1 MLAARF
7 RSVYWVALASVAGL
21 GCYMVT
27 QRVAAERT
35 TLEKLERD
43 INRTRLS
50 IRNLET
56 EIGTRG
62 SMAQMERWNAEVL
75 DLRAA
80 NSAQFVREGVQLAS
94 LNATPM
100 PGVPAARIAAPT
112 GVVQAKAEA
121 PAPSGAAA
129 PVDQPMLRNANYVRP
144 THGRMTPLPQRVAM
158 QGVGPLGEGTL
169 ADIERIARREASG
182 EERNHP

>member
-35 TLEKLERD
+35 SLEKLERD
-43 INRTRLS
+43 IWRTRMS

-56 EIGTRG
+56 ELGTRG
-62 SMAQMERWNAEVL
+62 SLSQMEKWNIEVL

-94 LNATPM
+94 LNASPV
-100 PGVPAARIAAPT
+100 PGAPATVAAVRPA
-112 GVVQAKAEA
+112 GVVQAKAEVPR
-121 PAPSGAAA
+121 PAEPR
-129 PVDQPMLRNANYVRP
+129 VEQPMLRHANYVRP
-144 THGRMTPLPQRVAM
+144 EGERITPLPQRVALS
-158 QGVGPLGEGTL
+158 GAGPLDSSAL
-169 ADIERIARREASG
+169 ADIGRIARVEAGEAREQ
-182 EERNHP
+182 